1 MRRKGLLFGLV
12 LAALLLLLAGCKAPD
27 AEQKVP
33 APDNPT
39 KISVVETGSY
49 ISTEEVAL
57 YIQTYQK
64 LPANFITKAEAEK
77 LGWISSKGNLD
88 EVAPGKSIGGNRF
101 GNYEGLLPS
110 AKGRTWTECDIN
122 YKGGHR
128 GAERLVFSNDGL
140 IYYTKDHYET
150 FEQVHM
156 EGP

>member
-12 LAALLLLLAGCKAPD
+12 LAAMLLLLAGCKAPD

-110 AKGRTWTECDIN
+110 AKGRVWTECDIN
-122 YKGGHR
+122 YKGGLR

>member
-101 GNYEGLLPS
+101 GN
-110 AKGRTWTECDIN
+110 
-122 YKGGHR
+122 
-128 GAERLVFSNDGL
+128 
-140 IYYTKDHYET
+140 
-150 FEQVHM
+150 
-156 EGP
+156 